1 MGQLFNVGQCAVPK
15 AAHVPHVDGLQLP
28 RLVSADVVPGDLRV
42 HVRPEGDAP
51 QNQRADH
58 RPLHVGES
66 GLEQPHGHEDCRDPQ
81 PEHENF
87 RQHPFSRQAVAANV
101 KQHFRAGRGDE
112 EQRRQPEEQAQPS
125 GQRRGTGLLFH
136 QSHGKAHQ
144 PQIDKAQ
151 PRHLEKS
158 PAGVFRQRV
167 SIGQNSREAA
177 AQIRQLAQQIHGVD
191 QAHRSQQNV
200 HGNGAETVEALRF
213 FPVFLRVFQSHAP
226 GIQYPPGKHAEE
238 QGEQRLRP
246 VGIGEH
252 IHQPLKRRVGTHQQ
266 ENQHRRHRQ
275 GDQYAE
281 DRRAA
286 PFARRT
292 GVFPGVVQPPDGGAH
307 AAHAQR
313 KYRPGS
319 VQRRRDAAG
328 FPAALPGHPAE
339 AEIHGKQRHQQ
350 HPRLH
355 VAVRRPGKPGEN
367 RRCQNQQRRLILP
380 RPEAAAKQIPKT
392 APRQSHRPQGKSQT
406 KTAVKNAVPR
416 KRAEKQHQKA
426 KNQFPFSRRIPG
438 HRPFFHKYLLSQRFH
453 GSSSCTNSNRSPGWH
468 CSSRQMASMVLMR
481 TALALPVFRMDR
493 LAGVMPTRFAS
504 SREVIFR
511 FASIISRF
519 TIIAIRRLTP
529 SDRFLPGSP
538 PRRP

>member
-1 MGQLFNVGQCAVPK
+1 MGQPFNVGQCAVPK

-42 HVRPEGDAP
+42 HVHPEGDAP

-66 GLEQPHGHEDCRDPQ
+66 GLKQPHGHEDRRDPQ

-87 RQHPFSRQAVAANV
+87 RQHPLSRQAVAANV

-125 GQRRGTGLLFH
+125 GQRRSTGLLFH

-226 GIQYPPGKHAEE
+226 GVQNPPGENAEE
-238 QGEQRLRP
+238 Q
-246 VGIGEH
+246 
-252 IHQPLKRRVGTHQQ
+252 
-266 ENQHRRHRQ
+266 
-275 GDQYAE
+275 
-281 DRRAA
+281 
-286 PFARRT
+286 
-292 GVFPGVVQPPDGGAH
+292 
-307 AAHAQR
+307 
-313 KYRPGS
+313 
-319 VQRRRDAAG
+319 
-328 FPAALPGHPAE
+328 
-339 AEIHGKQRHQQ
+339 
-350 HPRLH
+350 
-355 VAVRRPGKPGEN
+355 
-367 RRCQNQQRRLILP
+367 
-380 RPEAAAKQIPKT
+380 
-392 APRQSHRPQGKSQT
+392 
-406 KTAVKNAVPR
+406 
-416 KRAEKQHQKA
+416 
-426 KNQFPFSRRIPG
+426 
-438 HRPFFHKYLLSQRFH
+438 
-453 GSSSCTNSNRSPGWH
+453 
-468 CSSRQMASMVLMR
+468 
-481 TALALPVFRMDR
+481 
-493 LAGVMPTRFAS
+493 
-504 SREVIFR
+504 
-511 FASIISRF
+511 
-519 TIIAIRRLTP
+519 
-529 SDRFLPGSP
+529 
-538 PRRP
+538 